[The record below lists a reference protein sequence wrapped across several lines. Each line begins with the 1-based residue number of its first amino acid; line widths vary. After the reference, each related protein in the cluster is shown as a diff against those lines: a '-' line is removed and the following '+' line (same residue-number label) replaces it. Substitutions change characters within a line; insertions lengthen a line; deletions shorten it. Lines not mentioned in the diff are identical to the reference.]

1 MDHAARRDRLRA
13 TLAAAGCELLLVTA
27 SNDVR
32 YLTGFSGSNGAV
44 LVAAGAAGRDLLV
57 TDARYRERIGTLD
70 ISGVELERRL
80 EAVVAGIGRAP
91 LGVDVEHVTLAAA
104 QRLEAARD
112 GEALV
117 RTSGLVAALRATK
130 DAAEIARIAGA
141 CAITTDVLGAL
152 AARGLTPGVS
162 ERALAR
168 DVERAFL
175 DRGADGVAFP
185 TIVASGPNG
194 ASPHHGASDRPLAPG
209 DLVTIDCGAE
219 VDGYRADMTR
229 TLHVGPVALVAG
241 QLVEVHRVVEAA
253 NAAGRAAAS
262 VGGDVDVVDRAAR
275 QVVEDAGYGEAFVH
289 PTGHGIGL
297 DVHEA
302 PLVTQRSTASLPVG
316 TTFTVEPGIYLPGI
330 GGVRIEDSLVILE
343 GAVDV
348 MTDLERGLIP
358 A

>member
-13 TLAAAGCELLLVTA
+13 TLAVAGCELLLVTA
-27 SNDVR
+27 ANDVR

-44 LVAAGAAGRDLLV
+44 LIGEEAVRDLLV
-57 TDARYRERIGTLD
+57 TDARYRERIGMLD
-70 ISGVELERRL
+70 IAGVELDRRL
-80 EAVVAGIGRAP
+80 EAVVAGLGRAP
-91 LGVDVEHVTLAAA
+91 LGIDVEHVTLAAA

-117 RTSGLVAALRATK
+117 RTSGLVAALRAIK
-130 DAAEIARIAGA
+130 DAAEIARIARA
-141 CAITTDVLGAL
+141 CAITADVLGAL

-175 DRGADGVAFP
+175 DGGADGVAFP

-194 ASPHHGASDRPLAPG
+194 ASPHHGVSDRPLAPG

-253 NAAGRAAAS
+253 NTAGRAAAS
-262 VGGDVDVVDRAAR
+262 VGGDVAVVDRAAR
-275 QVVEDAGYGEAFVH
+275 RWSRTRGTAR
-289 PTGHGIGL
+289 
-297 DVHEA
+297 
-302 PLVTQRSTASLPVG
+302 RSCIRRGTASASTCTRPLW
-316 TTFTVEPGIYLPGI
+316 
-330 GGVRIEDSLVILE
+330 
-343 GAVDV
+343 
-348 MTDLERGLIP
+348 
-358 A
+358 

>member
-1 MDHAARRDRLRA
+1 
-13 TLAAAGCELLLVTA
+13 
-27 SNDVR
+27 
-32 YLTGFSGSNGAV
+32 
-44 LVAAGAAGRDLLV
+44 
-57 TDARYRERIGTLD
+57 
-70 ISGVELERRL
+70 
-80 EAVVAGIGRAP
+80 
-91 LGVDVEHVTLAAA
+91 VTLAAA

-130 DAAEIARIAGA
+130 DAAEIARIARA
-141 CAITTDVLGAL
+141 CAITADVLGAL
-152 AARGLTPGVS
+152 AARGFTPGVS
-162 ERALAR
+162 ERAFAR

-175 DRGADGVAFP
+175 DHGADGVAFP

-194 ASPHHGASDRPLAPG
+194 ASPHHGVSDRPLAPG

-229 TLHVGPVALVAG
+229 TLHVGPVVLVARE
-241 QLVEVHRVVEAA
+241 LVEVHRVVEAA
-253 NAAGRAAAS
+253 NAAGRAATS
-262 VGGDVDVVDRAAR
+262 VGGDVAVVDRAAR

-348 MTDLERGLIP
+348 MTDLERGLFP